1 MSEKKEN
8 STLLSTIFDFVSVFA
23 TAVVA
28 VSFVFSFLFRTVG
41 VVGNSML
48 PTLHNGD
55 RIVLTAFEYTPEY
68 GDVVVT
74 CQPSKNP
81 AIEDVLVKR
90 VIATGGQEV
99 DIDFTEGIVYVDGEA
114 LVEPYINDFTR
125 DREDF
130 YDPVTVPEGYVFV
143 MGDNRNAST
152 DSRSNSVG
160 FIREEYILGKALFRI
175 VPFGDFKID

>member
-41 VVGNSML
+41 VVGSSML

-81 AIEDVLVKR
+81 AIEDVLVKQNVMR
-90 VIATGGQEV
+90 FF
-99 DIDFTEGIVYVDGEA
+99 DLDFLIFNSKLQPIQKMRGS
-114 LVEPYINDFTR
+114 P
-125 DREDF
+125 F
-130 YDPVTVPEGYVFV
+130 YP
-143 MGDNRNAST
+143 
-152 DSRSNSVG
+152 
-160 FIREEYILGKALFRI
+160 RI
-175 VPFGDFKID
+175 CYQKR